1 MNEEIREYLNKPNP
15 DFDAGF
21 SLFCRYSRNQSMM
34 SWIGRKKDM
43 ERLLYELAKLEK
55 QNLPVNPQASVM
67 NTRYNTPGNVRLGV
81 PVTGPGPQIS
91 FKTFDE
97 RRTRRADLSE
107 EMQKVYDDITEE
119 YKLRRGYHE
128 KLKMAK
134 TDADR
139 ASLRERLLISQHK
152 IEQGWKQIDAWLLE
166 QEKNKSEKSFN
177 VSSYR
182 AYITKMLK
190 KADSLTPLQRDTV
203 RTRAKALPDSGE
215 VHGRRHHRVL
225 RRTVIVDHRV
235 VLRQHPAQPV
245 PSGQQH
251 SQAAVFQLHKLLR
264 HELRSFYR
272 NCSFQQSH

>member
-1 MNEEIREYLNKPNP
+1 MNQEIREYLNKPNP

-67 NTRYNTPGNVRLGV
+67 TSRYNTPGNVHLGV
-81 PVTGPGPQIS
+81 PVPVAAPGPQIT
-91 FKTFDE
+91 FKTYDE

-107 EMQKVYDDITEE
+107 DMQKVYDSITEE

-128 KLKMAK
+128 KLKMAQ

-139 ASLRERLLISQHK
+139 ASLRERLLICQKH
-152 IEQGWKQIDAWLLE
+152 IEEGWKQIDAWLLE
-166 QEKNKSEKSFN
+166 QEKIKSGKGFN

-182 AYITKMLK
+182 SYITKMLQK
-190 KADSLTPLQRDTV
+190 GDKMTALQRDTV
-203 RTRAKALPDSGE
+203 RMRAKALQDAGE
-215 VHGRRHHRVL
+215 VLGEKVL
-225 RRTVIVDHRV
+225 
-235 VLRQHPAQPV
+235 
-245 PSGQQH
+245 
-251 SQAAVFQLHKLLR
+251 SQLKKYDLL
-264 HELRSFYR
+264 
-272 NCSFQQSH
+272 

>member
-1 MNEEIREYLNKPNP
+1 MNQEIREYLNKPNP

-166 QEKNKSEKSFN
+166 QEKNKSKKSFN

-203 RTRAKALPDSGE
+203 RTRAKALQDSGE
-215 VHGRRHHRVL
+215 VLGDKIL
-225 RRTVIVDHRV
+225 
-235 VLRQHPAQPV
+235 
-245 PSGQQH
+245 
-251 SQAAVFQLHKLLR
+251 SQLKKYDLI
-264 HELRSFYR
+264 
-272 NCSFQQSH
+272 